1 MDLSK
6 EMHMNLF
13 HCCVLAL
20 LMGGVCISSAF
31 AQDKPNVE
39 FKSCYASWSDKELT
53 VGNSLIER
61 KWRIA
66 NGLLTATSFRDK
78 TSGLE
83 WVAKPSKAAPLPAGT
98 LPGESRQ
105 LQVTPK
111 TGRQNPVEE
120 ESLTLDVVAPG
131 KASLTYRIQIF
142 PASRGVL
149 MSFDA
154 RGEVGQVKSDKSSN
168 PAAGPSGV
176 ESPDA
181 SKKVPDAGDS
191 LEDLLLSPQH
201 LQFTQVTLV
210 DQTDAHNELAFESR
224 WLLQPNE
231 QTLSLQG
238 NLFYIEDTLRKSG
251 LVFLKLAPLPKARPV
266 KSDADAFVY
275 PGQRRLRFA
284 GQGYSY
290 VLLAYAGGSA
300 GRIEALQTFQRQLR
314 RYEPAR
320 DAMFLTNTWGDR
332 NRDARI
338 NGEFMLKEIAAGA
351 KLGVDVIQIDDG
363 WQKGMSANS
372 AHGKG
377 AWNGFWAS
385 DPNFWQPH
393 PQRFPG
399 GLADVVNAARQKGM
413 RFGLWFAPDTTS
425 NGANAPRDTQRLLQL
440 HKESGIDYFKI
451 DGIKITSPDVEAGLR
466 QFFSRLLAES
476 NAQITFD
483 LDVTAE
489 TRFGYFGMPNTGP
502 LFVENRYTDWRR
514 YWPHFTLRNLWTLSH
529 YVDPLRL
536 RMEFLNNARNADKYP
551 DDPLAPTRY
560 RPDYL
565 FATTMYANPLGW
577 FEISSLPEEYIASV
591 SKLVAV
597 WKRERA
603 KLFAGTIVPIGSAP
617 DGASWTG
624 FASVAPDRQ
633 GAYIL
638 VFRELNTQADWSTD
652 LPLLAP
658 ANYTVTPLAGD
669 GAAEVK
675 QGKLVVHIP
684 DAQRYLW
691 VRLDAP
697 AKQ

>member
-1 MDLSK
+1 
-6 EMHMNLF
+6 MNLF

-20 LMGGVCISSAF
+20 LIGGVCVSSAL
-31 AQDKPNVE
+31 AQEKPYVE
-39 FKSCYASWSDKELT
+39 FKTCYASWSDKELT
-53 VGNSLIER
+53 VGNAFIER

-78 TSGLE
+78 TANVE
-83 WVAKPSKAAPLPAGT
+83 WVVKPAAKPAPLPVAT
-98 LPGESRQ
+98 LPNESRPFQ
-105 LQVTPK
+105 ITPK
-111 TGRQNPVEE
+111 TGRLSPVED
-120 ESLTLDVVAPG
+120 ESLTLDIAAPG
-131 KASLTYRIQIF
+131 KASLTYRLQIF
-142 PASRGVL
+142 PASRGV
-149 MSFDA
+149 SIRFDA
-154 RGEVGQVKSDKSSN
+154 QGELAESKAAKAKPSD
-168 PAAGPSGV
+168 APSGV

-181 SKKVPDAGDS
+181 SKKIPDAGDS

-201 LQFTQVTLV
+201 LRFAQVTLI
-210 DQTDAHNELAFESR
+210 DQTDAHNELTFESE

-231 QTLSLQG
+231 QTLALPG
-238 NLFYIEDTLRKSG
+238 NLFYIEDTLRKTG

-275 PGQRRLRFA
+275 PGQHRLRFA
-284 GQGYSY
+284 GQGYPF
-290 VLLAYAGGSA
+290 VLLAYSGGSA

-314 RYEPAR
+314 QYQPQR

-338 NGEFMLKEIAAGA
+338 NEAFMLKEIAAGA
-351 KLGVDVIQIDDG
+351 RLGVDVIQIDDG

-393 PQRFPG
+393 PQRFPS
-399 GLADVVNAARQKGM
+399 GLAPLVQAAREKGM
-413 RFGLWFAPDTTS
+413 RFGLWFAPDTTN
-425 NGANAPRDTQRLLQL
+425 NGANAQRDTDRLLQL

-451 DGIKITSPDVEAGLR
+451 DGIKISSSDVESNL
-466 QFFSRLLAES
+466 QKFFGRLLADS
-476 NAQITFD
+476 NAQVTFD

-489 TRFGYFGMPNTGP
+489 TRFGYFGVTSTGP
-502 LFVENRYTDWRR
+502 LFVENRYSDWRR
-514 YWPHFTLRNLWTLSH
+514 YWPHHTLRNLWKLSH
-529 YVDPLRL
+529 FVDPLRL

-551 DDPLAPTRY
+551 DDPLAPARY

-669 GAAEVK
+669 GTAELK
-675 QGKLVVHIP
+675 QGKLMVHIP

-697 AKQ
+697 PAKQ